1 MYADDANIII
11 TGSNIHEI
19 KTKAEIL
26 LSQLSNWVSKDS
38 PKLNVKKTH

>member
-26 LSQLSNWVSKDS
+26 LSHL
-38 PKLNVKKTH
+38 PKLNVKKLTI